1 MEIIIIY
8 IIIFIGI
15 PVGCCMAMFVGF
27 VEEVFRVWRFKPKK
41 KMVLKSKKKIK
52 KMKKIKKAKKICQK
66 MKAMMAVVSK
76 IF

>member
-41 KMVLKSKKKIK
+41 KRWY
-52 KMKKIKKAKKICQK
+52 
-66 MKAMMAVVSK
+66 
-76 IF
+76 